1 MPLALVNGVQINYL
15 QLEDDSEGDGTP
27 REDLVMV
34 HGLATNMAF
43 WYFKYG
49 LPLSKRFRVTLYDL
63 RGHGRSGMPQTGYS
77 PEVLAKDLA
86 ALLDHLKIERA
97 HFMAHSFGGVVTLNF
112 ACDQP
117 HRMRSLVLADS
128 HFSAGRKVQA
138 REQWE
143 FGRKVQPILDRH
155 KLDLQTSH
163 PYFGPKLLT
172 RVAEWQLNGYE
183 VPPELV
189 ELVSPLLGK
198 TGKRTSGDWLKLM
211 NTTSAEAEMMTAD
224 GLTVDRLRGL
234 LFPIIAMYGD
244 NSPARLSGAELL
256 DIWPHAEF
264 RRVRDAGHFFPTLRP
279 AEVLSS
285 CLRFWGGEFTHVPR
299 RHRAGEV
306 GRNYFRSDR
315 VYFVDDAWYFIT
327 RNDQKVGPFASFEA
341 AKDGLAGF
349 ISGTAA

>member
-1 MPLALVNGVQINYL
+1 MPIAHVNGVDLNYL
-15 QLEDDSEGDGTP
+15 QLDDGGEGP
-27 REDLVMV
+27 REDLIMV

-77 PEVLAKDLA
+77 PEVLGKDLA
-86 ALLDHLKIERA
+86 ALMDHLGIERA
-97 HFMAHSFGGVVTLNF
+97 HFLAHSFGGVVTLNF
-112 ACDQP
+112 ACEQP

-138 REQWE
+138 REEWS
-143 FGRKVQPILDRH
+143 FGQKVQPILDRH
-155 KLDLQTSH
+155 KLDLNTSH

-183 VPPELV
+183 VPAELV

-224 GLTVDRLRGL
+224 GLTLERLRGL
-234 LFPIIAMYGD
+234 MFPIIAMYGD

-256 DIWPHAEF
+256 EIWPHAEF

-279 AEVLSS
+279 AEVLSA
-285 CLRFWGGEFTHVPR
+285 CERFWEGEFTDTPR

-306 GRNYFRSDR
+306 RRSYFRSDR
-315 VYFVDDAWYFIT
+315 VFMAEGQWYFIT
-327 RNDQKVGPFASFEA
+327 RNDEKVGPFTSFEE
-341 AKDGLAGF
+341 AKQGLANF
-349 ISGTAA
+349 ISEMTA